1 MLAEKKDIKNLLK
14 ISGYSSTA
22 IEYILRK
29 VNVGKIEDSDTHAVY
44 TGPCGDTMEIFLK
57 IEPES
62 KEIKKAKFL
71 AVGCAG
77 ALTCGS
83 ALTEMIKGKTIEQ
96 AEKIDEEDVV
106 NWLGRIPKQKIFCA
120 CLAKKTL
127 KYAIK
132 DYRKRQN

>member
-1 MLAEKKDIKNLLK
+1 MAEENDIKNLLK

-29 VNVGKIEDSDTHAVY
+29 VNVGKIEDPDAHSVY
-44 TGPCGDTMEIFLK
+44 TGPCGDSMEIFLV
-57 IEPES
+57 IEPDS
-62 KEIKKAKFL
+62 KMIKEAKFL

-77 ALTCGS
+77 ALACGS

-96 AEKIDEEDVV
+96 AEKIDEEDVM
-106 NWLGRIPKQKIFCA
+106 NWLGRIPAQKIYCA
-120 CLAKKTL
+120 CLAKRTL

-132 DYRKRQN
+132 EYRNKQG

>member
-1 MLAEKKDIKNLLK
+1 MAEEKDIKNLLK
-14 ISGYSSTA
+14 ISGYSITA

-29 VNVGKIEDSDTHAVY
+29 VNVGKIEDPDAHSVY

-57 IEPES
+57 IEPDY
-62 KEIKKAKFL
+62 KVIKGAKFQ

-77 ALTCGS
+77 ALACGS

-106 NWLGRIPKQKIFCA
+106 NWLGGIPIQKIYCA
-120 CLAKKTL
+120 CLAKRTL
-127 KYAIK
+127 RNAIK
-132 DYRKRQN
+132 EYRNKQG